1 MKALKSKSMTVE
13 GLFVTTVVTV
23 KHDASL
29 VDCARIMHDDHVGSL
44 VVVEAR
50 GGRNIPVGMLTDRDI
65 AIEAVAFALDTST
78 ITAGDIMA
86 QPIITARSDEDLMA
100 VLARMRKHGI
110 RRIPII
116 SADGS
121 LAGILAADDIWETL
135 AKEVDGLVHVMRA
148 EHKREVRT
156 RAVAHVVP

>member
-1 MKALKSKSMTVE
+1 MNA
-13 GLFVTTVVTV
+13 VVTV

-29 VDCARIMHDDHVGSL
+29 VECAKIMHDDHVGSL
-44 VVVEAR
+44 VVVESR
-50 GGRNIPVGMLTDRDI
+50 GDHRIPVGMLTDRDI

-100 VLARMRKHGI
+100 VLTKMRKHGI
-110 RRIPII
+110 RRIPIVT
-116 SADGS
+116 ADGS
-121 LAGILAADDIWETL
+121 LTGILAADDIWETL

-148 EHKREVRT
+148 EHKKEVRT
-156 RAVAHVVP
+156 RAVAHVAP